1 VDPFSGDV
9 WYGTGELNFCRDCYY
24 GAGVY
29 RSRDGGASWERVA
42 SETFLSSPTSVIRF
56 DPRNPGALLIG
67 RSTAL
72 WKSSDNGASWRAVLR
87 GAITDVAYNP
97 ADSSIAY
104 AAVGNFSGSPEN
116 GVYRSV
122 DGGETWVRMTE
133 GLPSQDSLGRIALG
147 TAPANPS
154 LVYALIVR
162 STDFNLN
169 GLYRS
174 LDGGVTWSLVPSLP
188 PEIFTEDGQGQGA
201 FNLFVRVD
209 PRDAG
214 VVYVGARDLWKSTDF
229 GNTWTNLSPAA
240 GLHED
245 QRDMVFDPADLQTF
259 YLIGDSGV
267 WRSSDG
273 GQSFA
278 SLNSTLA
285 VTQFQSVG
293 LHPTNPNLAV
303 GGTQDNGTILFRGGF
318 AWNQSRPGDSGAA
331 FFDRA
336 NPQTVYTV
344 ARRLSVRRSDDGGKT
359 FRVIAEGLDPSDRVQ
374 FYPPLI
380 ADPNQPGTLYFGTQ
394 RVWRSQDG
402 GEHWTPLSGDL
413 TGGGSATLT
422 ALAVAPS
429 SSLVLY
435 AGTSDGLVQVSRDGG
450 STWSPAGALPGRF
463 VTSIAVHSLL
473 PERAYVGLSG
483 FGAGH
488 IFRTEDGGGSWEDIS
503 RDLPDIPVNAVLAEP
518 LSPDRVLVGTD
529 IGVFVLSADGAWIP
543 LKKGLPNAV
552 VLGLSQNPATGLL
565 VAATHGRGAFALL
578 LREPALTSPRIDSLV
593 NAAGFENG
601 PLAPGMA
608 VTLFGSN
615 LAPAVTP
622 AAAGIPLPSS
632 LEGTTVTLN
641 GAPAPL
647 LAVAPGEVTFLVLYD
662 ITGPLV
668 DVVLRS
674 RTGEAA
680 VQISLAAVSP
690 GIFLAGGDGSIYH
703 ADNRRVWDFS
713 PARSGEE
720 LVLYASGL
728 GAVTPAVQAGLPAP
742 ASPAARTD
750 LAPRIR
756 IGSQLVE
763 IRFAGLTPSLIGI
776 YQVNFVVPAGLSGHL
791 PLVLESGGVASNTVA
806 LPVVP

>member
-1 VDPFSGDV
+1 
-9 WYGTGELNFCRDCYY
+9 
-24 GAGVY
+24 
-29 RSRDGGASWERVA
+29 
-42 SETFLSSPTSVIRF
+42 
-56 DPRNPGALLIG
+56 
-67 RSTAL
+67 
-72 WKSSDNGASWRAVLR
+72 
-87 GAITDVAYNP
+87 
-97 ADSSIAY
+97 
-104 AAVGNFSGSPEN
+104 
-116 GVYRSV
+116 
-122 DGGETWVRMTE
+122 
-133 GLPSQDSLGRIALG
+133 
-147 TAPANPS
+147 
-154 LVYALIVR
+154 
-162 STDFNLN
+162 
-169 GLYRS
+169 
-174 LDGGVTWSLVPSLP
+174 
-188 PEIFTEDGQGQGA
+188 
-201 FNLFVRVD
+201 
-209 PRDAG
+209 
-214 VVYVGARDLWKSTDF
+214 
-229 GNTWTNLSPAA
+229 
-240 GLHED
+240 
-245 QRDMVFDPADLQTF
+245 
-259 YLIGDSGV
+259 
-267 WRSSDG
+267 
-273 GQSFA
+273 
-278 SLNSTLA
+278 
-285 VTQFQSVG
+285 
-293 LHPTNPNLAV
+293 
-303 GGTQDNGTILFRGGF
+303 
-318 AWNQSRPGDSGAA
+318 
-331 FFDRA
+331 
-336 NPQTVYTV
+336 
-344 ARRLSVRRSDDGGKT
+344 
-359 FRVIAEGLDPSDRVQ
+359 
-374 FYPPLI
+374 
-380 ADPNQPGTLYFGTQ
+380 
-394 RVWRSQDG
+394 
-402 GEHWTPLSGDL
+402 
-413 TGGGSATLT
+413 
-422 ALAVAPS
+422 
-429 SSLVLY
+429 
-435 AGTSDGLVQVSRDGG
+435 
-450 STWSPAGALPGRF
+450 
-463 VTSIAVHSLL
+463 
-473 PERAYVGLSG
+473 
-483 FGAGH
+483 
-488 IFRTEDGGGSWEDIS
+488 
-503 RDLPDIPVNAVLAEP
+503 
-518 LSPDRVLVGTD
+518 
-529 IGVFVLSADGAWIP
+529 VFVLSADGAWIP